1 MQAKVKPYSP
11 KGLVVQGITAEQ
23 AESIRAALGPAVVT
37 SHNAKL
43 GGWVF
48 SRKREAQIRVLVG
61 GLTGELP
68 VISQDMPG
76 AEAVMAD
83 SAPGEGL
90 RWAVVEYN
98 LQTQKPVGRH
108 GVFKNYGKACG
119 VAAMHSSPTTQ
130 ACVVSTDAETDSMPG
145 EWGALA

>member
-1 MQAKVKPYSP
+1 MQAKGKPYSP
-11 KGLVVQGITAEQ
+11 KGLVVQHITAAQ

-61 GLTGELP
+61 GMIGEP
-68 VISQDMPG
+68 PIIPCDMPG
-76 AEAVMAD
+76 A
-83 SAPGEGL
+83 
-90 RWAVVEYN
+90 
-98 LQTQKPVGRH
+98 
-108 GVFKNYGKACG
+108 KALM
-119 VAAMHSSPTTQ
+119 V
-130 ACVVSTDAETDSMPG
+130 DSMPG